1 MPRLVPSVAFSVLT
15 ALLLPGAPAMA
26 ADDGAS
32 ARSAYSSIAAK
43 QCRKTVDLKIDG
55 VDYASSD
62 LCAGVGGL
70 KVLRQEDDLRETI
83 SVGRSAAAAARQP
96 AASQGFGPFNSTTD
110 TIEWRL
116 DRAGKPFAIIQRWHI
131 ADNDDPDKDG
141 RPRTKSLLIVTRL
154 PPGAVCHI
162 AYIDGIANPDANDLA
177 RKAADETARGFDC
190 AKDKV
195 QTFGQSGRAIELA
208 LRR

>member
-1 MPRLVPSVAFSVLT
+1 MFVAS
-15 ALLLPGAPAMA
+15 LLLPGASATA
-26 ADDGAS
+26 ADNGAG

-43 QCRKTVDLKIDG
+43 QCRKTVDLKIDD

-70 KVLRQEDDLRETI
+70 KVLRQEDDLRETV
-83 SVGRSAAAAARQP
+83 SVGRSAAAAAKEP
-96 AASQGFGPFNSTTD
+96 AAAQGFGPFNSTTD

-116 DRAGKPFAIIQRWHI
+116 DRTGKAFAIIQRWHI
-131 ADNDDPDKDG
+131 ADDNDPDKDG

-154 PPGAVCHI
+154 PPGAVCHV

-190 AKDKV
+190 GKDKV
-195 QTFGQSGRAIELA
+195 QPLGQLGRATELA

>member
-1 MPRLVPSVAFSVLT
+1 MFVAS
-15 ALLLPGAPAMA
+15 LLLPGASATA
-26 ADDGAS
+26 ADNGAG

-43 QCRKTVDLKIDG
+43 QCRKTVDLKIDD

-70 KVLRQEDDLRETI
+70 KVLRQEDDLRETV
-83 SVGRSAAAAARQP
+83 SVGRSAAAAAKEP
-96 AASQGFGPFNSTTD
+96 AAAQGFGPFNSTTD

-116 DRAGKPFAIIQRWHI
+116 DRTGKAFAIIQRWHI
-131 ADNDDPDKDG
+131 ADDNDPDKDG

-154 PPGAVCHI
+154 PPGAVCHV

-190 AKDKV
+190 GKDKV
-195 QTFGQSGRAIELA
+195 QPFGQLGRATELA

>member
-1 MPRLVPSVAFSVLT
+1 MLAAL
-15 ALLLPGAPAMA
+15 LLLPGAAATA
-26 ADDGAS
+26 ADHGAG
-32 ARSAYSSIAAK
+32 ARSAYTSVAAK
-43 QCRKTVDLKIDG
+43 QCRKSVDLKIDD

-62 LCAGVGGL
+62 LCAGLGGL
-70 KVLRQEDDLRETI
+70 KVLRREDDLRETV
-83 SVGRSAAAAARQP
+83 SVGRNAVAAAKEP
-96 AASQGFGPFNSTTD
+96 AAAQGFGPFNSTTD

-154 PPGAVCHI
+154 PPGAVCHV
-162 AYIDGIANPDANDLA
+162 AYVDGIANPDANDLA
-177 RKAADETARGFDC
+177 RQAADATARGFDC

-195 QTFGQSGRAIELA
+195 QAVGQSGRATELA